1 MLAIDSL
8 LLAQHIDAAI
18 TMLERSY
25 TTARLTALTFLLP
38 LQALLRLLYCFFF
51 FSTIVI
57 VLGLLNAEKLNK
69 SSFCY

>member
-1 MLAIDSL
+1 MLAMDSL

-51 FSTIVI
+51 F
-57 VLGLLNAEKLNK
+57 LNNSHCIRIAKCGE
-69 SSFCY
+69 S